1 MFKLI
6 RGAEVYA
13 PERLGVRDILIAGR
27 KIAQVGKDLD
37 PPGGYD
43 YQIIDAYGKIAYPG
57 FVDIHIHSTGA
68 DDGQGPVGRTFDID
82 WRDIVESGITTTV
95 GVQGG
100 SIWVRSL
107 EKLYIKTL
115 ELEMMGIT
123 SYMLTGCFKIP
134 PPTLTGSIRKDLY
147 LIEKVKGIKT
157 AISDPTTAH
166 HTWRDLVAVASEV
179 RIGAGM
185 AKKGAITHVHVGRN
199 PTRMDVMLEMVERTG
214 MNPQQIVPTH
224 VNRFNPDVIEQ
235 GIDYVKRGGV
245 VDLSSLMRKE
255 EGTLTGCKVEYA
267 VKRMLHAGCDIENI
281 TISSDGNVPMPI
293 RDEDGRQVGMYIA
306 PLDFNRR
313 EIRDIVNNKVAPF
326 SEALKMVTTNPAR
339 ILGIGDT
346 KGEIKEGYDADI
358 VIADSVENHGI
369 EKVYA
374 KGRLQ
379 VEDGR
384 SLFQGHYQQDPYYS
398 QYH

>member
-6 RGAEVYA
+6 KGAEVYA
-13 PERLGVRDILIAGR
+13 PEKLGVQDILVAGK
-27 KIAQVGKDLD
+27 KIHSIGKGLD
-37 PPGGYD
+37 PPSGFD
-43 YQIIDAYGKIAYPG
+43 CEVVEANGKIAYPG
-57 FVDIHIHSTGA
+57 YIDIHIHSTGS

-82 WRDIVESGITTTV
+82 WSDIVESGVTTTV

-115 ELEMMGIT
+115 ELERMGLT

-157 AISDPTTAH
+157 AISDPTSAH
-166 HTWRDLVAVASEV
+166 HTWRDLAEIASEV

-185 AKKGAITHVHVGRN
+185 VKKGAITHVHVGRN
-199 PTRMDVMLEMVERTG
+199 PSRMDVMLDMVERTG
-214 MNPQQIVPTH
+214 LNPQYIVPTH
-224 VNRFNPDVIEQ
+224 VNRITPDVIEQ
-235 GIDYVKRGGV
+235 GIEYTKMGGV
-245 VDLSSLMRKE
+245 VDLSSLMRQE
-255 EGTLTGCKVEYA
+255 EGSLTGLKVEYT
-267 VKRMLHAGCDIENI
+267 VKRMLEEGANIDNI

-293 RDEDGRQVGMYIA
+293 RDENGKQTGMYIA

-313 EIRDIVNNKVAPF
+313 EIRDIVNNRVTSF
-326 SEALKMVTTNPAR
+326 SEALKMVTTTPAR
-339 ILGIGDT
+339 ILQIDDR

-358 VIADSVENHGI
+358 VIADTVENMKI
-369 EKVYA
+369 DKVYA
-374 KGRLQ
+374 KGKLQ
-379 VEDGR
+379 VDNGK
-384 SLFQGHYQQDPYYS
+384 SIFQGHYQQDPFYK

>member
-1 MFKLI
+1 I
-6 RGAEVYA
+6 
-13 PERLGVRDILIAGR
+13 RDILIAGR

-37 PPGGYD
+37 PPRGYD
-43 YQIIDAYGKIAYPG
+43 CQTIDAHGKIAYPG

-123 SYMLTGCFKIP
+123 SYMLTGCFKIS

-166 HTWRDLVAVASEV
+166 HTWRDLAAVASEV

-214 MNPQQIVPTH
+214 LNPQHVVPTH

-235 GIDYVKRGGV
+235 GIEYVKQGGV

-255 EGTLTGCKVEYA
+255 EGTLTGRKVEYA
-267 VKRMLHAGCDIENI
+267 VKRMLKAGCDIENI
-281 TISSDGNVPMPI
+281 TVSSDGNVPMPI

-313 EIRDIVNNKVAPF
+313 EIRDIVNSNVAQF

-346 KGEIKEGYDADI
+346 KGEIRNGHDADI
-358 VIADSVENHGI
+358 VIADSVESLRI
-369 EKVYA
+369 EEVYA
-374 KGRLQ
+374 KGKMQ
-379 VEDGR
+379 VEDGK

-398 QYH
+398 QYR